1 MFLFLSSKTS
11 ICYSFLTENVQ
22 GNCLKKTLNKKG
34 WLSSIPLY
42 GGYATNDATT
52 VEMLHPFFSGLFSL
66 SLQKNQEGMDL
77 KPVSRN
83 RRRSICFLRPFFL
96 FLGLEKVE
104 QLAIDSVSVKFVLNK
119 HLKRVSTSFILK
131 IDEFLAK
138 SKRCPL
144 QLGIVIFPS
153 PILS

>member
-52 VEMLHPFFSGLFSL
+52 VEMLHPSFSGLFSL
-66 SLQKNQEGMDL
+66 FTK
-77 KPVSRN
+77 KSR
-83 RRRSICFLRPFFL
+83 RY
-96 FLGLEKVE
+96 GLETCFAKTE
-104 QLAIDSVSVKFVLNK
+104 GGAFVS
-119 HLKRVSTSFILK
+119 
-131 IDEFLAK
+131 
-138 SKRCPL
+138 
-144 QLGIVIFPS
+144 
-153 PILS
+153 

>member
-1 MFLFLSSKTS
+1 MCKGIVLRKLLIRRVGSRAFLSMGVMQQMMQRQLRCC
-11 ICYSFLTENVQ
+11 ILPFLV
-22 GNCLKKTLNKKG
+22 
-34 WLSSIPLY
+34 
-42 GGYATNDATT
+42 
-52 VEMLHPFFSGLFSL
+52 SL
-66 SLQKNQEGMDL
+66 VSLQKNQEGMDL